1 MPIILTDRDT
11 PRLRYVADLLF
22 NRFAGLDAVVT
33 TDPARWSRSP
43 MPRISYTR
51 LPPETA
57 AEAYHIQPSGL
68 LSEEG
73 VAVFPVPEGSREGRP
88 ILFPSDAGDHPYDV
102 FSAAFHLV
110 TRYEEYLPH
119 AKDAYGRYDHRQSTA
134 FRLGFLK
141 RPIVEEWAVDLLSSV
156 YSRAGLPAPPV
167 RPFAFAT
174 SCDVDIAYAH
184 LHKGPLRSL
193 AAAMRSLASGRLD
206 LLARQA
212 RVGMGIERDP
222 YDSYDWMDE
231 VHRTADV
238 SCRYFI
244 LLSSRYR
251 GYDRNL
257 DPSSSAMRG
266 LVRRLSGLH
275 EVGLH
280 PSWDSGDHT
289 DRMGEEKRLLE
300 SMCGRPITA
309 SRQHYLRF
317 SLPGTYRRLLSHG
330 VISDHSMGYGT
341 VNGYRASVS
350 FPHTWYDLESES
362 PTGLTIHPFCFMDA
376 TAHHEEGLNPE
387 QALAELRG
395 CLAHARSTGGTL
407 STVWHNNML
416 GTDSLYGGWRDVYAR
431 FLSEVR
437 SSQKEAGGDSA
448 A

>member
-22 NRFAGLDAVVT
+22 NRCAGLDAVVT
-33 TDPARWSRSP
+33 TDPARWSQSP

-51 LPPETA
+51 QPPETS
-57 AEAYHIQPSGL
+57 AEAFHIRPSGL

-73 VAVFPVPEGSREGRP
+73 VARFPVPEGSLEGHP
-88 ILFPSDAGDHPYDV
+88 ILFPSDAGDHPFDV

-141 RPIVEEWAVDLLSSV
+141 RPIVEEWAIGLLSSV
-156 YSRAGLPAPPV
+156 CSRAGLPAPPV
-167 RPFAFAT
+167 GPFTFAS

-184 LHKGPLRSL
+184 LHKGLMRSL
-193 AAAMRSLASGRLD
+193 AAAIRSLGSGRFD

-212 RVGMGIERDP
+212 RVGMGLERDP
-222 YDSYDWMDE
+222 HDSYDWMDE

-244 LLSSRYR
+244 LLSSRCR

-257 DPSSSAMRG
+257 DPSSPAMRR

-275 EVGLH
+275 EIGLH
-280 PSWDSGDHT
+280 PSWGSGDRP
-289 DRMGEEKRLLE
+289 DRMGQEKRLLE
-300 SMCGRPITA
+300 SMCGRGITA

-317 SLPGTYRRLLSHG
+317 SLPDTYRRLLSHG
-330 VISDHSMGYGT
+330 IKSDHSMGYGT
-341 VNGYRASVS
+341 ANGFRASVS
-350 FPHTWYDLESES
+350 FPHAWYDLESERQ
-362 PTGLTIHPFCFMDA
+362 TGLTIHPFCFMDA
-376 TAHHEEGLNPE
+376 TAHHEEGLSPE

-395 CLAHARSTGGTL
+395 FLAVARSTGGTL
-407 STVWHNNML
+407 STVWHNSML
-416 GTDSLYGGWRDVYAR
+416 CTHLLYV
-431 FLSEVR
+431 
-437 SSQKEAGGDSA
+437 
-448 A
+448 